1 MGWEVTAR
9 YSVVCGTVLSV
20 SICRYSTQVEVENCC
35 TVCAQCISRVK
46 IFYFFLYMYTCMY
59 E

>member
-35 TVCAQCISRVK
+35 TVCAQCISRVN
-46 IFYFFLYMYTCMY
+46 FLFFFIHVYMYV
-59 E
+59 

>member
-9 YSVVCGTVLSV
+9 YSVVCGTELSV

-35 TVCAQCISRVK
+35 TVCAQCISRVN
-46 IFYFFLYMYTCMY
+46 FLFFFIHVYMYV
-59 E
+59 